1 MGTSRWLRQYAAR
14 RTARTPNSPATTSA
28 KRNRDSTNHCC
39 QPSLLT
45 SRPYN
50 FEDARGAL
58 AVTLTCSLRQER
70 DAESRERPIGFAL
83 DLRDEGEVARP
94 VRADGVARRVAL
106 AVAVEAEFQ
115 SLCLAPLRVEDSADE
130 VEDDWRTDRRAVA
143 FGHEAAR
150 APVFV
155 DDAHEFAQG
164 EIVVRVA
171 RAVDHACAPHVRGE
185 GVCRRVVAVGRAV
198 ELPVFGK
205 VARLARRLH
214 ADDAPLMQLVSFR
227 EY

>member
-1 MGTSRWLRQYAAR
+1 MTDPAHASASTCQRLISPCSTNEPAPSRSRLPGEGTPIAPTSR
-14 RTARTPNSPATTSA
+14 TTNSPATTSA

-45 SRPYN
+45 SRLYI

-94 VRADGVARRVAL
+94 VRADGVARRIAL

-115 SLCLAPLRVEDSADE
+115 SLGLAPLRVEDRADK
-130 VEDDWRTDRRAVA
+130 VEDGWRADRRAVA
-143 FGHEAAR
+143 FGQKAAR
-150 APVFV
+150 APIFV

-164 EIVVRVA
+164 EVVVRVA
-171 RAVDHACAPHVRGE
+171 RAVDHRGAPHVSGE
-185 GVCRRVVAVGRAV
+185 GVSRW
-198 ELPVFGK
+198 
-205 VARLARRLH
+205 
-214 ADDAPLMQLVSFR
+214 
-227 EY
+227 